1 MKTSAVLV
9 LTCDDPAAR
18 RQLQS
23 VLSPDNEGGPRT
35 LKVSAK
41 AKGNILEFKVGADS
55 ILTALS
61 TALSIL
67 RDASL
72 FEEVWL
78 LSHKSDAKV
87 RS

>member
-1 MKTSAVLV
+1 M
-9 LTCDDPAAR
+9 
-18 RQLQS
+18 
-23 VLSPDNEGGPRT
+23 
-35 LKVSAK
+35 KVSAK